1 MFTECLLCAKHY
13 TNSISC
19 INSFNSGNNSMMQKA
34 KYLLN
39 IYYVH
44 CSRLLEYISEQ
55 NKARILAEEM
65 DNK

>member
-1 MFTECLLCAKHY
+1 
-13 TNSISC
+13 
-19 INSFNSGNNSMMQKA
+19 MMQKA